1 MDDYI
6 FIVLAKFKADLRR
19 LERERLAKSA
29 DAATERAELPAHRSP
44 KARRAEPSH
53 PDLSA
58 LVSTHGLRGW
68 S

>member
-1 MDDYI
+1 MDDYT
-6 FIVLAKFKADLRR
+6 FIVLAKLKADFQR

-29 DAATERAELPAHRSP
+29 GAAIEGAELPAHRSP